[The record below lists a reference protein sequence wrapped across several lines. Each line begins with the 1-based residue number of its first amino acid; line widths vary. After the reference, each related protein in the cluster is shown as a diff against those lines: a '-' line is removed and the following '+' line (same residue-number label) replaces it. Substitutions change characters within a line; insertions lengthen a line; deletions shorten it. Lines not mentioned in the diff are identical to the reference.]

1 MKRSMRASRAGAKR
15 GWVCAGRRA
24 DATESRATA
33 RSRVRCMRDLN
44 GFLAQRRTGNFGA
57 APLVLGVGRCYSPNP
72 AGGRLMVAST
82 VVSQILT
89 RWAHLYGRTPVSATL
104 TYLHLVGILVG
115 GGVAVA
121 ADRASLRLSPAT
133 PDWSNELTRL
143 AGVHRWVVA
152 GLALIFASGVLMMLA
167 ELDSVATSVVFWTK
181 MGLIALLLGN
191 GYVRMRAENAL
202 QQGLAAGWR
211 RFRRASVASLVLWLV
226 VLFAGTLLHPT
237 ILCRP
242 GLGSRPRGRRHY
254 SRRNTRSG
262 RRVSDI
268 EGHCYHTLA
277 GGESRM
283 SYTHAPSVRNARA
296 LLLAAVALAGAPAH
310 PAPGDPAAVRAKLSE
325 WKVELS
331 QRTIAAGTVT
341 FTVANVGSIPH
352 AFEVEGQGIEQETPV
367 IQILPG
373 PFPFPD
379 SAAPILK
386 QFGDEREG
394 LESQVKNG
402 PYSNNVTPIS
412 GAFTFT
418 AWDKGAVRDS
428 VDGVAEFRTQDG
440 ARWRLALDRVQTK
453 DVPHHP
459 RFGGVILG
467 LYYHGNTAVHTPLV
481 LTIISA
487 VALWAFGH
495 LY

>member
-1 MKRSMRASRAGAKR
+1 
-15 GWVCAGRRA
+15 
-24 DATESRATA
+24 
-33 RSRVRCMRDLN
+33 
-44 GFLAQRRTGNFGA
+44 
-57 APLVLGVGRCYSPNP
+57 
-72 AGGRLMVAST
+72 
-82 VVSQILT
+82 
-89 RWAHLYGRTPVSATL
+89 
-104 TYLHLVGILVG
+104 
-115 GGVAVA
+115 
-121 ADRASLRLSPAT
+121 
-133 PDWSNELTRL
+133 
-143 AGVHRWVVA
+143 
-152 GLALIFASGVLMMLA
+152 
-167 ELDSVATSVVFWTK
+167 
-181 MGLIALLLGN
+181 
-191 GYVRMRAENAL
+191 
-202 QQGLAAGWR
+202 
-211 RFRRASVASLVLWLV
+211 
-226 VLFAGTLLHPT
+226 
-237 ILCRP
+237 
-242 GLGSRPRGRRHY
+242 
-254 SRRNTRSG
+254 
-262 RRVSDI
+262 
-268 EGHCYHTLA
+268 
-277 GGESRM
+277 M

-325 WKVELS
+325 WKVDLS

-352 AFEVEGQGIEQETPV
+352 AFEVEGQGIEQETTVIQPGSSATLTLTLKPGTYEVYCPVGKDSHKKLGMNTRLTVVGGTHSGSAGYGDSDMGGVHSSQMSESPAMGEHAQAIRVKSGGPV

-481 LTIISA
+481 PTINSA

-495 LY
+495 LYKDGALVTDNAMVHVMLLSRTRRDGDFALACWDCAKNKIEELQLQILPGPGEPKFDAPGGFLFVNWEKSSSAKAAS